1 MTSPVPRHVVQ
12 AFYQAY
18 ASRDPAR
25 IGPFLDDE
33 IEWMISG
40 PVDLLKFCGQHKG
53 KAAVVEFFARL
64 VPEVLDIRGFEPDE
78 LLIDGDRAAALG
90 RLIATQN
97 GSERVISYRIGHFL
111 RFRGE
116 KLVSFRSLIDSF
128 DLAEQ
133 LIGHRIDLSKHL
145 PQTDIPGDLVAV

>member
-1 MTSPVPRHVVQ
+1 
-12 AFYQAY
+12 
-18 ASRDPAR
+18 
-25 IGPFLDDE
+25 
-33 IEWMISG
+33 
-40 PVDLLKFCGQHKG
+40 VDLLKFCGQHKG

-111 RFRGE
+111 RFRDE